1 MYNSFESISVR
12 TRLKRHDVLKA
23 NWVSPVEQL
32 TFDQL
37 KKRGY
42 FSSEEESLK
51 SFEKLEL
58 NRKSKVKNNESENNH
73 SES

>member
-12 TRLKRHDVLKA
+12 SRLRRPDVLKA